1 MSKNPIQQATK
12 AVSDL
17 EDRTRETVDAFRTRG
32 RQTADRVQAAGRNV
46 WLAGLGAFATA
57 SERAGQVVDQLAQ
70 RGDTKGRARLDRLAA
85 PVRAAG
91 DRVQTLG
98 HKVERQ
104 VESQVTTTL
113 ERLGVPSRRE
123 ITSLI
128 GQVEALNQKI
138 DRLATK
144 A

>member
-1 MSKNPIQQATK
+1 MSKNPIQLATK
-12 AVSDL
+12 AVSKI
-17 EDRTRETVDAFRTRG
+17 EDRTRETVHELRARG
-32 RQTADRVQAAGRNV
+32 RQNTDRVQNAGRNV
-46 WLAGLGAFATA
+46 WLAGLGVFASAT
-57 SERAGQVVDQLAQ
+57 ERAGTVVDRLAE
-70 RGDTKGRARLDRLAA
+70 RGDTKGRARLDRIAE

-104 VESQVTTTL
+104 VESQVTTAL

-128 GQVEALNQKI
+128 GQVEALNKKI
-138 DRLATK
+138 DSLAVK